1 MRHAGFGLAV
11 FLLSASP
18 AGADDCTPPTLE
30 NQVQM
35 TAIKTGDG
43 SQIDA
48 VPISIN
54 GQQTQFLFDTGGIFT
69 QISAA
74 LAGQLQ
80 IPINRTSDALVDVT
94 GRQAA
99 GLVMIHEF
107 RMGRQTR
114 NDVPLPVSP
123 DPVVTT
129 GLLSLNDL
137 TPHDAEVDFG
147 ANVLKFFSQDH
158 CPGVTPMPPS
168 AAVIP
173 FSLRKGHITVAV
185 TLDGKTVTAIVDT
198 GSTGTNLR
206 ADVAKSVFGLSL
218 GGPDTPEN
226 GQLEGVTGLVTYG
239 HVFGSLALGAIAVA
253 SPHVTIIPDRASDGS
268 AITLGGPELII
279 GMNVLK
285 TLHIY
290 FAFRE
295 GKMYV
300 SQAIAP

>member
-1 MRHAGFGLAV
+1 MRRAHFGLAA
-11 FLLSASP
+11 FLLSASAASAADCP
-18 AGADDCTPPTLE
+18 APKLE
-30 NQVQM
+30 NHVQM
-35 TAIKTGDG
+35 TAIAMRDG

-48 VPISIN
+48 VPVSIN

-74 LAGQLQ
+74 LAGQFQ

-99 GLVMIHEF
+99 GLAMIHEF
-107 RMGRQTR
+107 RIGRQAR
-114 NDVPLPVSP
+114 NDVPLPISP

-129 GLLSLNDL
+129 GLFSLNDM
-137 TPHDAEVDFG
+137 TPYDAEVDFG
-147 ANVLKFFSQDH
+147 ANVLKLFSQDH
-158 CPGVTPMPPS
+158 CPGVTAMPPS

-173 FSLRKGHITVAV
+173 FSLKNGHITMTV
-185 TLDGKTVTAIVDT
+185 TLDGKPVIAILDT

-206 ADVAKSVFGLSL
+206 ADVAKNIFGLSL

-226 GQLEGVTGLVTYG
+226 GQLEGVAGLVTYG
-239 HVFGSLALGAIAVA
+239 HVFGNLALGAIPVA
-253 SPHVTIIPDRASDGS
+253 NPHVTIIPDHANDGS

-300 SQAIAP
+300 SQAFAS

>member
-1 MRHAGFGLAV
+1 MRCVTILA
-11 FLLSASP
+11 LLALLP
-18 AGADDCTPPTLE
+18 AAARAADCAPPTLE

-35 TAIKTGDG
+35 TAIAMRDG
-43 SQIDA
+43 GQIDA
-48 VPISIN
+48 VPVSIN
-54 GQQTQFLFDTGGIFT
+54 GHDTQFLLDTGGIVS

-74 LAGQLQ
+74 LASQLK

-94 GRQAA
+94 GRQVA
-99 GLVMIHEF
+99 GLAMIHDF
-107 RMGRQTR
+107 QLGRQTR

-129 GLLSLNDL
+129 GLFSLSDL
-137 TPHDAEVDFG
+137 MPYDAEVDFG
-147 ANVLKFFSQDH
+147 ASVLKLFSQDH
-158 CPGVTPMPPS
+158 CPGVTAMPR
-168 AAVIP
+168 ATTVIP
-173 FSLRKGHITVAV
+173 FSLKNGHITIVV

-198 GSTGTNLR
+198 GSTRTNLR
-206 ADVAKSVFGLSL
+206 ADVAKSEYGIAL

-226 GQLEGVTGLVTYG
+226 GQLEGVAGLVTYG
-239 HVFGSLALGAIAVA
+239 HVFGNLALGAIAVA
-253 SPHVTIIPDRASDGS
+253 SPHVTIIPDHANDGS

-300 SQAIAP
+300 SQAFAS